1 MAKIVKKSPA
11 PLYLAAAVW
20 AAWAVLAPLYAWWH
34 FALAAAVSAVAWL
47 GGRKLFPDKVLI
59 LPDPEPAPEPEPEPE
74 HAAPEDPLAVERAR
88 ALAELRRLD
97 ENIEDAK
104 LSAQIVHMEEVTGK
118 IFDIVAGQPA
128 KLPQLRR
135 FLNYYLPTTLKLLNA
150 YDRMGAAGVEGANI
164 DGTMGRIDA
173 MMDKVVEAFDKQLD
187 ALFAD
192 EALDISTDITVLEQM
207 LAQEGLSMGQTSS
220 PYHTIF
226 PSIIM
231 TFPPKVNVLLTPGAG
246 KGTMKLTSFL
256 EEMSMAKIVKKSPA
270 PLYLAAAVWAAWAVL
285 APLYA
290 WWHFALAAAV
300 SAVAWLGG
308 RKLFPDK
315 VLILPDPEPAPEP
328 EPEPEHAAPED
339 PLAVERA
346 RALAELRR
354 LDENIEDAKLSAQ
367 IVHMEEVTGKIFDIV
382 AGQPAK
388 LPQLRRFLN
397 YYLPTTLKLLN
408 AYDRMG
414 AAGVEGANIDGTMG
428 RIDAMMDKVVEA
440 FDKQLDALFADE
452 ALDISTDITVLEQM
466 LAQEGLGGMQM
477 GQS

>member
-34 FALAAAVSAVAWL
+34 FALAAAVSAAAWL

-173 MMDKVVEAFDKQLD
+173 MMDKVVDGFEKQLD
-187 ALFAD
+187 KLFQDDAM
-192 EALDISTDITVLEQM
+192 DIATDVQVLERM
-207 LAQEGLSMGQTSS
+207 LEKDGLT
-220 PYHTIF
+220 
-226 PSIIM
+226 
-231 TFPPKVNVLLTPGAG
+231 VDN
-246 KGTMKLTSFL
+246 
-256 EEMSMAKIVKKSPA
+256 E
-270 PLYLAAAVWAAWAVL
+270 
-285 APLYA
+285 
-290 WWHFALAAAV
+290 
-300 SAVAWLGG
+300 
-308 RKLFPDK
+308 
-315 VLILPDPEPAPEP
+315 
-328 EPEPEHAAPED
+328 
-339 PLAVERA
+339 
-346 RALAELRR
+346 
-354 LDENIEDAKLSAQ
+354 
-367 IVHMEEVTGKIFDIV
+367 
-382 AGQPAK
+382 
-388 LPQLRRFLN
+388 
-397 YYLPTTLKLLN
+397 LKL
-408 AYDRMG
+408 
-414 AAGVEGANIDGTMG
+414 
-428 RIDAMMDKVVEA
+428 
-440 FDKQLDALFADE
+440 
-452 ALDISTDITVLEQM
+452 
-466 LAQEGLGGMQM
+466 
-477 GQS
+477 

>member
-20 AAWAVLAPLYAWWH
+20 GAWAVLAPLYAWWH
-34 FALAAAVSAVAWL
+34 FALAAAVSAAAWL

-59 LPDPEPAPEPEPEPE
+59 LPDPEPAPEPEPER
-74 HAAPEDPLAVERAR
+74 AAPEDPLAVERAR

-97 ENIEDAK
+97 ENI
-104 LSAQIVHMEEVTGK
+104 
-118 IFDIVAGQPA
+118 
-128 KLPQLRR
+128 
-135 FLNYYLPTTLKLLNA
+135 
-150 YDRMGAAGVEGANI
+150 
-164 DGTMGRIDA
+164 
-173 MMDKVVEAFDKQLD
+173 
-187 ALFAD
+187 
-192 EALDISTDITVLEQM
+192 
-207 LAQEGLSMGQTSS
+207 
-220 PYHTIF
+220 
-226 PSIIM
+226 
-231 TFPPKVNVLLTPGAG
+231 
-246 KGTMKLTSFL
+246 
-256 EEMSMAKIVKKSPA
+256 
-270 PLYLAAAVWAAWAVL
+270 
-285 APLYA
+285 
-290 WWHFALAAAV
+290 
-300 SAVAWLGG
+300 
-308 RKLFPDK
+308 
-315 VLILPDPEPAPEP
+315 
-328 EPEPEHAAPED
+328 
-339 PLAVERA
+339 
-346 RALAELRR
+346 
-354 LDENIEDAKLSAQ
+354 
-367 IVHMEEVTGKIFDIV
+367 DIV